1 MTSKNILTLVF
12 LIISSIGFSQNISG
26 IVFDGVTEEP
36 LEGASV
42 FFDKTSIGTTT
53 NSKGEFTIEYKK
65 DLNTPL
71 IISFMGY
78 QTSISESASFE
89 GKSNFYI
96 YESSIILDEVTVDP
110 NDDWSRELKLKEF
123 KKHFLGQ
130 TKNGRSCKILNEE
143 DIILKYN
150 KKMKKISAK
159 AKSPIYIRNEN
170 FKYLIL
176 VELQHFEIK
185 YTHVS
190 KNKKHLNLDYV
201 SYAGINYFQSLQ
213 KNPSSYIQ
221 NIRKEAY
228 LGSSLHFIRALSKN
242 KLEKEG
248 FSIYLD
254 NNKVNPKKYIA
265 IFPTGTQNSVKV
277 RLKEKLYISYKNGQE
292 SSIESL
298 TSMFYIDNFGN
309 YSPVE
314 KVRFGGEMGKQR
326 MGDTLPL
333 DFLTEPNN

>member
-78 QTSISESASFE
+78 ETSISEMSSFE

-143 DIILKYN
+143 DIIFFHN
-150 KKMKKISAK
+150 NAT
-159 AKSPIYIRNEN
+159 
-170 FKYLIL
+170 F
-176 VELQHFEIK
+176 
-185 YTHVS
+185 
-190 KNKKHLNLDYV
+190 D
-201 SYAGINYFQSLQ
+201 
-213 KNPSSYIQ
+213 
-221 NIRKEAY
+221 
-228 LGSSLHFIRALSKN
+228 
-242 KLEKEG
+242 KL
-248 FSIYLD
+248 
-254 NNKVNPKKYIA
+254 
-265 IFPTGTQNSVKV
+265 
-277 RLKEKLYISYKNGQE
+277 
-292 SSIESL
+292 
-298 TSMFYIDNFGN
+298 
-309 YSPVE
+309 
-314 KVRFGGEMGKQR
+314 
-326 MGDTLPL
+326 
-333 DFLTEPNN
+333 